1 MARASVDIPDSKME
15 EVIDLMAAE
24 KPITKK
30 RACEILG
37 IAYNTT
43 RLDNLME
50 EFLERKA
57 RLAQRKKAKRGK
69 PLDEAEKKDI
79 IESYLEREPLGDI
92 AERQARS
99 IATIKNFLEFSGLP
113 MRDTDCDYFNP
124 PMVGDKLVRECYL
137 VGEIVYSTQ
146 YQELAEVRAQVKAR
160 DIAYRIWLSDS
171 MQYACV
177 PWYELADMTEIVRQY
192 KVNLKLAKLATPAAV
207 QINET
212 LRKIKMV
219 KKERE

>member
-1 MARASVDIPDSKME
+1 MARASVDIPDSKMD
-15 EVIDLMAAE
+15 EVVDLMAAE

-43 RLDNLME
+43 RLDNLIE
-50 EFLERKA
+50 EYLERKA
-57 RLAQRKKAKRGK
+57 RLAQRKRAKRGK
-69 PLDEAEKKDI
+69 PLEADEKKDI
-79 IESYLEREPLGDI
+79 IESYLEREPLADI

-99 IATIKNFLEFSGLP
+99 TATIKNFLEFSGIP
-113 MRDTDCDYFNP
+113 MRDSECSYFNP
-124 PMVGDKLVRECYL
+124 PMVGDKLVREVYL
-137 VGEIVYSTQ
+137 PGEIVYSTQ
-146 YQELAEVRAQVKAR
+146 YQELAEVKTEVKAR
-160 DIAYRIWLSDS
+160 EKAYRIWLSDT

-177 PWYELADMTEIVRQY
+177 PWYELADMTEIVRLY
-192 KVNLKLAKLATPAAV
+192 KVNLKLAKLDTPAAV

-219 KKERE
+219 KKERD